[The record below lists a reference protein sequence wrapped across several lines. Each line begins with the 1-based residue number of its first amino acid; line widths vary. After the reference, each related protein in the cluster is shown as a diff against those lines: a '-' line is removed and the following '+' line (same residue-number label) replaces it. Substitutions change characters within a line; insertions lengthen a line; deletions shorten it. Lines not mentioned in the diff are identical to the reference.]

1 MKKQIFESEQE
12 LFEAVVAANTSNID
26 PADLVKVVKADHEN
40 DWSKPMTA
48 DEFARYLDRI

>member
-12 LFEAVVAANTSNID
+12 LFEAVNAVNDSNID
-26 PADLVKVVKADHEN
+26 TADLVKVVKAEHEG

-48 DEFARYLDRI
+48 DEFARYLDRL

>member
-12 LFEAVVAANTSNID
+12 LFEAVSEVNDSNID
-26 PADLVKVVKADHEN
+26 TADLVKVVKAEREG

-48 DEFARYLDRI
+48 DEFARYLDRL